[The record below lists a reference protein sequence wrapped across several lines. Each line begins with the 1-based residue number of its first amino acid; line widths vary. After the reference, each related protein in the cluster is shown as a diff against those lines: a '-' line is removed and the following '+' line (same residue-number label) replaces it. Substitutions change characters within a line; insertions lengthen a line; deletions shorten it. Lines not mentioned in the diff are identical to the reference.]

1 MPRVE
6 IGRAIKSTQAPSVPL
21 STGRHALPINHMELL
36 CTTPGPRLAI
46 KRRGGLMGRSHT
58 TRSASRGGRHAGVNS
73 MQDLLWIG
81 ITFGLLAASLA
92 YVRLCG
98 GA

>member
-1 MPRVE
+1 
-6 IGRAIKSTQAPSVPL
+6 
-21 STGRHALPINHMELL
+21 
-36 CTTPGPRLAI
+36 
-46 KRRGGLMGRSHT
+46 MGRSHT
-58 TRSASRGGRHAGVNS
+58 TRSASRGGRHAGVHS